1 MLRKVYLTLLLLALL
16 PPLSAQRDEA
26 RDLASLSLSGPV
38 LKIRESVYLS
48 HSFHVDGMQFKD
60 AEKSVMTGFSEY
72 RFNDAGYMTYYRI
85 YRQSPYREQTDSFTF
100 DNQNRLTGHIWG
112 VGSRRMG
119 RSEHRYNLIGQLV
132 SLRQYDDTDALFCE
146 TAYRYRSGLLSEE
159 RTFSRANVPISEIHY
174 TYDSLKR
181 LVKEECPWNPY
192 RYAVPYTKDYTY
204 DNAGNINSIR
214 YSEKEVKNRWTYR
227 KTTDAAGRILMESTY
242 DSSDSLL
249 KIRHFHYNMRGRLV
263 REDSQDGVL
272 LQEIRYSYRHGR
284 LHTMRNRYGDTD
296 FRTFFLRYD
305 EWGNW
310 VEKAEYDGINLQ
322 VTTREITYG
331 DQPLNMKKTAPSK
344 QSPAQR

>member
-26 RDLASLSLSGPV
+26 RDLASLAVSGPV

-112 VGSRRMG
+112 VGGRRMG

-192 RYAVPYTKDYTY
+192 RYVVPYVKEYSY
-204 DNAGNINSIR
+204 DANGWLCRIS
-214 YSEKEVKNRWTYR
+214 YSEKDTSKCWTYR
-227 KTTDAAGRILMESTY
+227 KTSDRNGKILSEETY
-242 DSSDSLL
+242 DYRDSCM
-249 KIRHFHYNMRGRLV
+249 KIRHYKYGSRGRLV
-263 REDSQDGVL
+263 WEGSQADHL
-272 LQEIRYSYRHGR
+272 WQEIRYSYRHGR
-284 LHTMRNRYGDTD
+284 LHTVRNRYGDTD